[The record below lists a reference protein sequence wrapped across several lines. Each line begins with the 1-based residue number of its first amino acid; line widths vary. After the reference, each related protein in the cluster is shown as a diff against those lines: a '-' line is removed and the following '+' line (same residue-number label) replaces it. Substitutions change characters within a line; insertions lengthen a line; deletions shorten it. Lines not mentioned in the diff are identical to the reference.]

1 MIWLKR
7 ILPLVLVVATWF
19 AYTSYTEYQIAE
31 DERLAH
37 QYALVTA
44 QVWLAT
50 AVHRNDNPEFLRVR
64 DSLFEA
70 SGFSKDELNAYLQE
84 HKSRP
89 EFYAPYVRLVKTYV
103 DSLSQPPVDSTGD

>member
-7 ILPLVLVVATWF
+7 ILPLVLIVATWF
-19 AYTSYTEYQIAE
+19 VYTSYTEHQMAE
-31 DERLAH
+31 DERLAR

-50 AVHRNDNPEFLRVR
+50 AVYRDDNPEFLHVR
-64 DSLFEA
+64 DSLFAA
-70 SGFSKDELNAYLQE
+70 SGFSMDELNAYLQE

-103 DSLSQPPVDSTGD
+103 DSLSQPPVDSTQD

>member
-1 MIWLKR
+1 MIWLRR
-7 ILPLVLVVATWF
+7 ILPLLLIVATWF
-19 AYTSYTEYQIAE
+19 AYTSYTENQIAE

-64 DSLFEA
+64 DSLFA
-70 SGFSKDELNAYLQE
+70 AAGFTMDELDAYLKE

-89 EFYAPYVRLVKTYV
+89 EFYTPYVRLVNSYV
-103 DSLSQPPVDSTGD
+103 DSLSRPPVDSAQD